1 MWKCIRCEKENKD
14 TAEICTECGH
24 GRTMDYVQHR
34 TLSKISA
41 KLAKNWKIS
50 RNTEKEIKKLNNE
63 NRKKIQDLKKKYRQT
78 QLQAKKD
85 ATKETP
91 NENRKNA
98 EEVIQKKLSSLRSSV
113 AFMKDEISKE
123 QDEINTLH
131 GTIEERTKMV
141 DKDAKAD
148 KILTTIAWI
157 ITISLFLYIVYR
169 YGFDG
174 RWAAVGEFFGG
185 MSDWVKFE
193 GTLSIGDILKVV
205 LVIIVFGGII
215 LFAIAMSGIWL
226 LAAVPAGIIGL
237 IIELLIGRFIGTV
250 SDETLKQAKTER
262 DNAQNSIDKK
272 KNEINSIY
280 QKIAPLQKQ
289 ISKIEGSMS
298 ILTDNLS
305 RVLPEHMS
313 EELERWTRR
322 GNKVDFIFCMSRKF
336 RKTHFSPRGESCG
349 DFCR

>member
-185 MSDWVKFE
+185 MSDWVKVW
-193 GTLSIGDILKVV
+193 GTLSIGDILKCV

-215 LFAIAMSGIWL
+215 LFAIAISGIWL

-280 QKIAPLQKQ
+280 QKIASSQKQ
-289 ISKIEGSMS
+289 ISKIESSMS
-298 ILTDNLS
+298 TLTDNLS

-313 EELERWTRR
+313 EELERWTR
-322 GNKVDFIFCMSRKF
+322 
-336 RKTHFSPRGESCG
+336 
-349 DFCR
+349 

>member
-24 GRTMDYVQHR
+24 GRTMDYIQHR

-85 ATKETP
+85 AT
-91 NENRKNA
+91 RKNA

-131 GTIEERTKMV
+131 GTIEERTKLI

-169 YGFDG
+169 YGFGG

-185 MSDWVKFE
+185 MSDWVKVW
-193 GTLSIGDILKVV
+193 GTLSIGDILKCV

-215 LFAIAMSGIWL
+215 LFAIAISGIWL

-237 IIELLIGRFIGTV
+237 IIELLIGRFIGKI
-250 SDETLKQAKTER
+250 SYETWKQAKTER

-280 QKIAPLQKQ
+280 QKIAPLEKQ

-313 EELERWTRR
+313 EELERWTR
-322 GNKVDFIFCMSRKF
+322 
-336 RKTHFSPRGESCG
+336 
-349 DFCR
+349 

>member
-24 GRTMDYVQHR
+24 GRTMDYMRHR
-34 TLSKISA
+34 TLAKIPA

-298 ILTDNLS
+298 TLTDNLS

-313 EELERWTRR
+313 EKLERWTR
-322 GNKVDFIFCMSRKF
+322 
-336 RKTHFSPRGESCG
+336 
-349 DFCR
+349 

>member
-50 RNTEKEIKKLNNE
+50 RNTEKEIEKLNNE

-85 ATKETP
+85 AT
-91 NENRKNA
+91 RKNA

-131 GTIEERTKMV
+131 GTIEERTKLI

-169 YGFDG
+169 YGFGG

-185 MSDWVKFE
+185 MSDWVKVV
-193 GTLSIGDILKVV
+193 GTLSIGDILKCV

-215 LFAIAMSGIWL
+215 LFAIAISGIWL

-262 DNAQNSIDKK
+262 DNAQKSIDKK

-280 QKIAPLQKQ
+280 QKIAPLEKQ

-313 EELERWTRR
+313 EELERWTR
-322 GNKVDFIFCMSRKF
+322 
-336 RKTHFSPRGESCG
+336 
-349 DFCR
+349 

>member
-1 MWKCIRCEKENKD
+1 MWKCIRCENENKD

-24 GRTMDYVQHR
+24 GRTMDYVRHR

-85 ATKETP
+85 AT
-91 NENRKNA
+91 RKNA

-131 GTIEERTKMV
+131 GTIEERTKLI

-169 YGFDG
+169 YGFGG

-185 MSDWVKFE
+185 MSDWVKVW
-193 GTLSIGDILKVV
+193 GTLSIGDILKCV

-215 LFAIAMSGIWL
+215 LFAIAISGIWL

-280 QKIAPLQKQ
+280 QKIASSQKQ
-289 ISKIEGSMS
+289 ISKIESSMS
-298 ILTDNLS
+298 TLTDNLS

-313 EELERWTRR
+313 EELERWTR
-322 GNKVDFIFCMSRKF
+322 
-336 RKTHFSPRGESCG
+336 
-349 DFCR
+349 

>member
-63 NRKKIQDLKKKYRQT
+63 NRKKIQNLKKKYRQT

-85 ATKETP
+85 AAKEIP

-98 EEVIQKKLSSLRSSV
+98 EEFIQKKLSSLRSSV
-113 AFMKDEISKE
+113 TSMKDEISKG
-123 QDEINTLH
+123 QDEINELH
-131 GTIEERTKMV
+131 VVVEEQNKLIT
-141 DKDAKAD
+141 KDAKAD
-148 KILTTIAWI
+148 EKITTIAAI
-157 ITISLFLYIVYR
+157 IAATIIIALLGYIVYR

-174 RWAAVGEFFGG
+174 RWSAVEEYVNLGK
-185 MSDWVKFE
+185 WTAPIV
-193 GTLSIGDILKVV
+193 I
-205 LVIIVFGGII
+205 LVIVACEIELVSELGNYSVFDIFVRII
-215 LFAIAMSGIWL
+215 D
-226 LAAVPAGIIGL
+226 
-237 IIELLIGRFIGTV
+237 LLIGRFIRTV

-262 DNAQNSIDKK
+262 DNAQKSIDEK
-272 KNEINSIY
+272 KNKINSIY
-280 QKIAPLQKQ
+280 QKIASLEKQ
-289 ISKIEGSMS
+289 ISKIESS
-298 ILTDNLS
+298 RSTLTDNLS

-313 EELERWTRR
+313 EELERWT
-322 GNKVDFIFCMSRKF
+322 
-336 RKTHFSPRGESCG
+336 
-349 DFCR
+349 

>member
-24 GRTMDYVQHR
+24 GRTMDYMRHR
-34 TLSKISA
+34 TLAKIPA

-85 ATKETP
+85 AT
-91 NENRKNA
+91 RKNA

-131 GTIEERTKMV
+131 GTIEERTKLI

-148 KILTTIAWI
+148 KILTTIAWV

-169 YGFDG
+169 YGFGG

-185 MSDWVKFE
+185 MSDWVKVW
-193 GTLSIGDILKVV
+193 GTLSIGDILKCV

-215 LFAIAMSGIWL
+215 LFAIAISGIWL

-262 DNAQNSIDKK
+262 DNAHNSIDKK

-280 QKIAPLQKQ
+280 QKIASLEKQ
-289 ISKIEGSMS
+289 ISKIESSMS
-298 ILTDNLS
+298 TLTDNLS

-313 EELERWTRR
+313 EKLERWTR
-322 GNKVDFIFCMSRKF
+322 
-336 RKTHFSPRGESCG
+336 
-349 DFCR
+349 

>member
-50 RNTEKEIKKLNNE
+50 RNTEKEIEKLNNE

-205 LVIIVFGGII
+205 LVIIVSGGII

-250 SDETLKQAKTER
+250 SDETLKQAETER
-262 DNAQNSIDKK
+262 DNAQKSIDKK

-280 QKIAPLQKQ
+280 QKIASSQKQ
-289 ISKIEGSMS
+289 ISKIESSMS
-298 ILTDNLS
+298 TLTDNLS

-313 EELERWTRR
+313 EKLERWTR
-322 GNKVDFIFCMSRKF
+322 
-336 RKTHFSPRGESCG
+336 
-349 DFCR
+349 

>member
-185 MSDWVKFE
+185 MSDWVKVW
-193 GTLSIGDILKVV
+193 GTLSIGDILKCV

-250 SDETLKQAKTER
+250 SDETLKQAETER
-262 DNAQNSIDKK
+262 DNAQKSIDKK

-280 QKIAPLQKQ
+280 QKIASSQKQ
-289 ISKIEGSMS
+289 ISKIESSMS
-298 ILTDNLS
+298 TLTDNLS

-313 EELERWTRR
+313 EELERWTR
-322 GNKVDFIFCMSRKF
+322 
-336 RKTHFSPRGESCG
+336 
-349 DFCR
+349 

>member
-50 RNTEKEIKKLNNE
+50 RNTEKEIEKLNNE

-85 ATKETP
+85 AT
-91 NENRKNA
+91 RKNA

-131 GTIEERTKMV
+131 GTIEERTKLI

-169 YGFDG
+169 YGFGG

-185 MSDWVKFE
+185 MSDWVKVW
-193 GTLSIGDILKVV
+193 GTLSIGDILKCV

-215 LFAIAMSGIWL
+215 LFAIAISGIWL

-250 SDETLKQAKTER
+250 SDETLKQAETER
-262 DNAQNSIDKK
+262 DNAQKSIDKK

-280 QKIAPLQKQ
+280 QKIAPLEKQ

-313 EELERWTRR
+313 EELERWTR
-322 GNKVDFIFCMSRKF
+322 
-336 RKTHFSPRGESCG
+336 
-349 DFCR
+349 

>member
-50 RNTEKEIKKLNNE
+50 RNTEKEIEKLNNE

-85 ATKETP
+85 AT
-91 NENRKNA
+91 RKNA

-131 GTIEERTKMV
+131 GTIEERTKLI

-169 YGFDG
+169 YGFGG

-185 MSDWVKFE
+185 MSDWVKVW
-193 GTLSIGDILKVV
+193 GTLSIGDILKCV

-215 LFAIAMSGIWL
+215 LFAIAISGIWL

-272 KNEINSIY
+272 KNEINFIY
-280 QKIAPLQKQ
+280 QKIASSQKQ
-289 ISKIEGSMS
+289 ISKIESSMS
-298 ILTDNLS
+298 TLTDNLS

-313 EELERWTRR
+313 EELERWTR
-322 GNKVDFIFCMSRKF
+322 
-336 RKTHFSPRGESCG
+336 
-349 DFCR
+349 

>member
-24 GRTMDYVQHR
+24 GRTMDYMRHR
-34 TLSKISA
+34 TLAKIPA

-85 ATKETP
+85 AT
-91 NENRKNA
+91 RKNA

-131 GTIEERTKMV
+131 GTIEERTKLI

-169 YGFDG
+169 YGFGG

-185 MSDWVKFE
+185 MSDWVKVW
-193 GTLSIGDILKVV
+193 GTLSIGDILKCV

-215 LFAIAMSGIWL
+215 LFAIAISGIWL

-280 QKIAPLQKQ
+280 QKIASSQKQ
-289 ISKIEGSMS
+289 ISKIESSMS
-298 ILTDNLS
+298 TLTDNLS

-313 EELERWTRR
+313 EELERWTR
-322 GNKVDFIFCMSRKF
+322 
-336 RKTHFSPRGESCG
+336 
-349 DFCR
+349 

>member
-50 RNTEKEIKKLNNE
+50 RNTEKEIEKLNNE

-85 ATKETP
+85 AT
-91 NENRKNA
+91 RKNA

-131 GTIEERTKMV
+131 GTIEERTKLI

-169 YGFDG
+169 YGFGG

-185 MSDWVKFE
+185 MSDWVKVW
-193 GTLSIGDILKVV
+193 GTLSIGDILKCV

-215 LFAIAMSGIWL
+215 LFAIAISGIWL

-280 QKIAPLQKQ
+280 QKIASLEKQ
-289 ISKIEGSMS
+289 ISKIESSMS
-298 ILTDNLS
+298 TLTDIL
-305 RVLPEHMS
+305 
-313 EELERWTRR
+313 
-322 GNKVDFIFCMSRKF
+322 F
-336 RKTHFSPRGESCG
+336 
-349 DFCR
+349 

>member
-50 RNTEKEIKKLNNE
+50 RNTEKEIEKLNNE

-85 ATKETP
+85 AT
-91 NENRKNA
+91 RKNA
-98 EEVIQKKLSSLRSSV
+98 EEVIQKKLSSLRNSV

-131 GTIEERTKMV
+131 GIIEERTKLI

-169 YGFDG
+169 YGFGG

-185 MSDWVKFE
+185 MSDWVKVE
-193 GTLSIGDILKVV
+193 GTLSIGDILKCV

-215 LFAIAMSGIWL
+215 LFAIAISGIWL

-237 IIELLIGRFIGTV
+237 IIELLIGRFIRTV

-280 QKIAPLQKQ
+280 QKIASSQKQ
-289 ISKIEGSMS
+289 ISKIESSMS
-298 ILTDNLS
+298 TLTDNLS

-313 EELERWTRR
+313 EELERWTR
-322 GNKVDFIFCMSRKF
+322 
-336 RKTHFSPRGESCG
+336 
-349 DFCR
+349 

>member
-85 ATKETP
+85 ATKETS

-131 GTIEERTKMV
+131 GTIEERTKLI

-169 YGFDG
+169 YGFGG

-185 MSDWVKFE
+185 MSDWVKVE
-193 GTLSIGDILKVV
+193 GTLSIGDILKGV

-262 DNAQNSIDKK
+262 DNTQNSIDKK

-280 QKIAPLQKQ
+280 QKIASSQKQ
-289 ISKIEGSMS
+289 ISKIESSMS
-298 ILTDNLS
+298 TLTDNLS

-313 EELERWTRR
+313 EELERWTR
-322 GNKVDFIFCMSRKF
+322 
-336 RKTHFSPRGESCG
+336 
-349 DFCR
+349 

>member
-24 GRTMDYVQHR
+24 GRTMDYIQHR

-50 RNTEKEIKKLNNE
+50 RNTEKEIEKLNNE

-78 QLQAKKD
+78 QLQAKKE
-85 ATKETP
+85 AAKEAS

-131 GTIEERTKMV
+131 GTIEERTKMI

-169 YGFDG
+169 YGFGG
-174 RWAAVGEFFGG
+174 RWAAVGEFFCG
-185 MSDWVKFE
+185 MSDWVKVE
-193 GTLSIGDILKVV
+193 GTLSIGDILKCV
-205 LVIIVFGGII
+205 LVIIVFGGIM
-215 LFAIAMSGIWL
+215 LFAIAMSGIWV
-226 LAAVPAGIIGL
+226 LAVVSVGIIGL

-280 QKIAPLQKQ
+280 QKIAPLEKQ
-289 ISKIEGSMS
+289 ISKIEGSMR

-313 EELERWTRR
+313 EELERWTR
-322 GNKVDFIFCMSRKF
+322 
-336 RKTHFSPRGESCG
+336 
-349 DFCR
+349 

>member
-24 GRTMDYVQHR
+24 GRTMDYMRHR
-34 TLSKISA
+34 TLAKIPA

-50 RNTEKEIKKLNNE
+50 RNTEKEIEKLNNE

-78 QLQAKKD
+78 QLQAKRD
-85 ATKETP
+85 AT
-91 NENRKNA
+91 RKNA

-131 GTIEERTKMV
+131 GTIEERTKLI

-169 YGFDG
+169 YGFGG

-185 MSDWVKFE
+185 MSDWVKVW
-193 GTLSIGDILKVV
+193 GTLSIGDILKCV

-215 LFAIAMSGIWL
+215 LFAIAISGIWL

-250 SDETLKQAKTER
+250 SDETLKQAETER
-262 DNAQNSIDKK
+262 DNAQKSIDKK

-280 QKIAPLQKQ
+280 QKIASSQKQ
-289 ISKIEGSMS
+289 ISKIESSMS
-298 ILTDNLS
+298 TLTDNLS

-313 EELERWTRR
+313 EELERWTR
-322 GNKVDFIFCMSRKF
+322 
-336 RKTHFSPRGESCG
+336 
-349 DFCR
+349 

>member
-50 RNTEKEIKKLNNE
+50 RNTEKEIEKLNNE

-85 ATKETP
+85 AT
-91 NENRKNA
+91 RKNA

-131 GTIEERTKMV
+131 GTIEERTKLI

-169 YGFDG
+169 YGFGG

-185 MSDWVKFE
+185 MSDWVKVV
-193 GTLSIGDILKVV
+193 GTLSIGDILKCV

-215 LFAIAMSGIWL
+215 LFAIAISGIWL

-250 SDETLKQAKTER
+250 SYETWKQAKTER

-280 QKIAPLQKQ
+280 QKIAPLEKQ

-313 EELERWTRR
+313 EELERWTR
-322 GNKVDFIFCMSRKF
+322 
-336 RKTHFSPRGESCG
+336 
-349 DFCR
+349 

>member
-50 RNTEKEIKKLNNE
+50 RNTDKEIEKLNNE
-63 NRKKIQDLKKKYRQT
+63 NRKKIQGLKKKYRQT

-85 ATKETP
+85 AT
-91 NENRKNA
+91 RKNA

-131 GTIEERTKMV
+131 GTIEERTKLI

-169 YGFDG
+169 YGFGG

-185 MSDWVKFE
+185 MSDWVKVW
-193 GTLSIGDILKVV
+193 GTLSIGDILKCV

-215 LFAIAMSGIWL
+215 LFAIAISGIWL

-280 QKIAPLQKQ
+280 QKIASSQKQ
-289 ISKIEGSMS
+289 ISKIESSMS
-298 ILTDNLS
+298 TLTDNLS

-313 EELERWTRR
+313 EELERWTR
-322 GNKVDFIFCMSRKF
+322 
-336 RKTHFSPRGESCG
+336 
-349 DFCR
+349 

>member
-14 TAEICTECGH
+14 TAEICAECGH

-50 RNTEKEIKKLNNE
+50 RNTEKEIEKLNNE

-123 QDEINTLH
+123 QDEINGLH
-131 GTIEERTKMV
+131 VVVEEQNKLIE
-141 DKDAKAD
+141 KDIKAD
-148 KILTTIAWI
+148 KKVTTIAAVIATTI
-157 ITISLFLYIVYR
+157 ITSLLVYIVYR
-169 YGFDG
+169 YRFNG
-174 RWAAVGEFFGG
+174 RWTAVEECVNLGN
-185 MSDWVKFE
+185 W
-193 GTLSIGDILKVV
+193 TTPIL
-205 LVIIVFGGII
+205 I
-215 LFAIAMSGIWL
+215 FAIVICDIGWAIEL
-226 LAAVPAGIIGL
+226 EECDYLVFDIFVRIID
-237 IIELLIGRFIGTV
+237 LLIGRFIRTV

-280 QKIAPLQKQ
+280 QKIASLEKQ
-289 ISKIEGSMS
+289 ISKIESSMS
-298 ILTDNLS
+298 TLTDNLS

-313 EELERWTRR
+313 EELERWTR
-322 GNKVDFIFCMSRKF
+322 
-336 RKTHFSPRGESCG
+336 
-349 DFCR
+349 

>member
-50 RNTEKEIKKLNNE
+50 RNTEKEIEKLNNE

-85 ATKETP
+85 AT
-91 NENRKNA
+91 RKNA

-141 DKDAKAD
+141 DKDAKAN
-148 KILTTIAWI
+148 KIITIIAWI
-157 ITISLFLYIVYR
+157 IAIFLSVYLPYIATEGDSVQFCLFKP
-169 YGFDG
+169 G
-174 RWAAVGEFFGG
+174 GG
-185 MSDWVKFE
+185 MNTDYVVALIMVA
-193 GTLSIGDILKVV
+193 LSILI
-205 LVIIVFGGII
+205 VIFGMFPGYAII
-215 LFAIAMSGIWL
+215 AAIAD
-226 LAAVPAGIIGL
+226 V
-237 IIELLIGRFIGTV
+237 LIGRYIGKRG
-250 SDETLKQAKTER
+250 DNTLKQAETER
-262 DNAQNSIDKK
+262 DNAQKSIDKK

-280 QKIAPLQKQ
+280 QKIASSQKQ
-289 ISKIEGSMS
+289 ISKIESSMS
-298 ILTDNLS
+298 TLTDNLS

-313 EELERWTRR
+313 EELERWTR
-322 GNKVDFIFCMSRKF
+322 
-336 RKTHFSPRGESCG
+336 
-349 DFCR
+349 

>member
-50 RNTEKEIKKLNNE
+50 RNTEKEIEKLNNE

-85 ATKETP
+85 AT
-91 NENRKNA
+91 RKNV

-131 GTIEERTKMV
+131 GTIEERTKLI

-169 YGFDG
+169 YGFGG

-185 MSDWVKFE
+185 MSDWVKVW
-193 GTLSIGDILKVV
+193 GTLSIGDILKCV

-215 LFAIAMSGIWL
+215 LFAIAISGIWL

-280 QKIAPLQKQ
+280 QKIASSQKQ
-289 ISKIEGSMS
+289 ISKIESSMS
-298 ILTDNLS
+298 TLTDNLS

-313 EELERWTRR
+313 EELERWTR
-322 GNKVDFIFCMSRKF
+322 
-336 RKTHFSPRGESCG
+336 
-349 DFCR
+349 

>member
-85 ATKETP
+85 ATKETS

-131 GTIEERTKMV
+131 GTIEERTKLI

-157 ITISLFLYIVYR
+157 ITISLFLDIVYR
-169 YGFDG
+169 YGFGG

-185 MSDWVKFE
+185 MSDWVKVE
-193 GTLSIGDILKVV
+193 GTLSIGDILKGV

-262 DNAQNSIDKK
+262 DNTQNSIDKK

-280 QKIAPLQKQ
+280 QKIASLEKQ
-289 ISKIEGSMS
+289 ISKIESSMS
-298 ILTDNLS
+298 TLTDNLS

-313 EELERWTRR
+313 EELERWTR
-322 GNKVDFIFCMSRKF
+322 
-336 RKTHFSPRGESCG
+336 
-349 DFCR
+349 

>member
-24 GRTMDYVQHR
+24 GRTMDYIQHR

-205 LVIIVFGGII
+205 LVIIVSGGIM

-250 SDETLKQAKTER
+250 SDETLKQAETER
-262 DNAQNSIDKK
+262 DNAQKSIDKK

-280 QKIAPLQKQ
+280 QKIASSQKQ
-289 ISKIEGSMS
+289 ISKIESSMS
-298 ILTDNLS
+298 TLTDNLS

-313 EELERWTRR
+313 EELERWTR
-322 GNKVDFIFCMSRKF
+322 
-336 RKTHFSPRGESCG
+336 
-349 DFCR
+349 

>member
-24 GRTMDYVQHR
+24 GRTMDYIQHR

-113 AFMKDEISKE
+113 TFMKDEISKE
-123 QDEINTLH
+123 QDEINGLH
-131 GTIEERTKMV
+131 VVVEEQNKLIE
-141 DKDAKAD
+141 KDIKAD
-148 KILTTIAWI
+148 KKVTTIAAVIATTI
-157 ITISLFLYIVYR
+157 ITSLLVYIVYR
-169 YGFDG
+169 YRFNG
-174 RWAAVGEFFGG
+174 RWTAVEECVNLGN
-185 MSDWVKFE
+185 W
-193 GTLSIGDILKVV
+193 TTPIL
-205 LVIIVFGGII
+205 I
-215 LFAIAMSGIWL
+215 FAIVICDSGWAIEL
-226 LAAVPAGIIGL
+226 EECDYLVFDIFVRIID
-237 IIELLIGRFIGTV
+237 LLIGRFIRTV

-280 QKIAPLQKQ
+280 QKIASSQKQ
-289 ISKIEGSMS
+289 ISKIESSMS
-298 ILTDNLS
+298 TLTDNLS

-313 EELERWTRR
+313 EELERWTR
-322 GNKVDFIFCMSRKF
+322 
-336 RKTHFSPRGESCG
+336 
-349 DFCR
+349 

>member
-50 RNTEKEIKKLNNE
+50 RNTEKEIEKLNNE

-85 ATKETP
+85 AT
-91 NENRKNA
+91 RKNA

-131 GTIEERTKMV
+131 GTIEERTKLI

-169 YGFDG
+169 YGFGG

-185 MSDWVKFE
+185 MSDWVKVW
-193 GTLSIGDILKVV
+193 GTLSIGDILKCV

-215 LFAIAMSGIWL
+215 LFAIAISGIWL
-226 LAAVPAGIIGL
+226 LAAVPAQ
-237 IIELLIGRFIGTV
+237 E
-250 SDETLKQAKTER
+250 
-262 DNAQNSIDKK
+262 
-272 KNEINSIY
+272 Y
-280 QKIAPLQKQ
+280 
-289 ISKIEGSMS
+289 
-298 ILTDNLS
+298 
-305 RVLPEHMS
+305 
-313 EELERWTRR
+313 
-322 GNKVDFIFCMSRKF
+322 
-336 RKTHFSPRGESCG
+336 
-349 DFCR
+349 

>member
-50 RNTEKEIKKLNNE
+50 RNTEKEIEKLNNE

-85 ATKETP
+85 AT
-91 NENRKNA
+91 RKNA

-131 GTIEERTKMV
+131 GTIEERTKLI

-205 LVIIVFGGII
+205 LVIIVSGGIM

-250 SDETLKQAKTER
+250 SDETLKQAETER
-262 DNAQNSIDKK
+262 DNAQKSIDKK

-280 QKIAPLQKQ
+280 QKIASSQKQ
-289 ISKIEGSMS
+289 ISKIESSMS
-298 ILTDNLS
+298 TLTDNLS

-313 EELERWTRR
+313 EELERWTR
-322 GNKVDFIFCMSRKF
+322 
-336 RKTHFSPRGESCG
+336 
-349 DFCR
+349 

>member
-24 GRTMDYVQHR
+24 GRTMDYIQHR

-205 LVIIVFGGII
+205 LVIIVSGGIM

-250 SDETLKQAKTER
+250 SDETLKQAETER
-262 DNAQNSIDKK
+262 DNAQKSIDKK

-280 QKIAPLQKQ
+280 QKIASSQKQ
-289 ISKIEGSMS
+289 ISKIESSMS
-298 ILTDNLS
+298 TLTDNLS
-305 RVLPEHMS
+305 RVLPEHLS
-313 EELERWTRR
+313 EELERWTR
-322 GNKVDFIFCMSRKF
+322 
-336 RKTHFSPRGESCG
+336 
-349 DFCR
+349 

>member
-50 RNTEKEIKKLNNE
+50 RNTEKEIEKLNNE

-85 ATKETP
+85 AT
-91 NENRKNA
+91 RKNA

-131 GTIEERTKMV
+131 GTIEERTKLI

-169 YGFDG
+169 YGFGG

-185 MSDWVKFE
+185 MSDWVKVW
-193 GTLSIGDILKVV
+193 GTLSIGDILKCV

-215 LFAIAMSGIWL
+215 LFAIAISGIWL
-226 LAAVPAGIIGL
+226 LAAVHAGIIGL

-280 QKIAPLQKQ
+280 QKIASSQKQ
-289 ISKIEGSMS
+289 ISKIESSMS
-298 ILTDNLS
+298 TLTDNLS

-313 EELERWTRR
+313 EELERWTR
-322 GNKVDFIFCMSRKF
+322 
-336 RKTHFSPRGESCG
+336 
-349 DFCR
+349 

>member
-24 GRTMDYVQHR
+24 GRTMDYIQHR

-193 GTLSIGDILKVV
+193 GTLSIGDILKCV

-215 LFAIAMSGIWL
+215 LFAIAISGIWL
-226 LAAVPAGIIGL
+226 LAAVPTGIIGL

-280 QKIAPLQKQ
+280 QKIASSQKQ
-289 ISKIEGSMS
+289 ISKIESIMS
-298 ILTDNLS
+298 TFTDNLS

-313 EELERWTRR
+313 E
-322 GNKVDFIFCMSRKF
+322 
-336 RKTHFSPRGESCG
+336 
-349 DFCR
+349 

>member
-50 RNTEKEIKKLNNE
+50 RNTEKKIEKLNNE

-85 ATKETP
+85 AT
-91 NENRKNA
+91 RKNA

-131 GTIEERTKMV
+131 GTIEERTKLI

-169 YGFDG
+169 YGFGG

-185 MSDWVKFE
+185 MSDWVKVW
-193 GTLSIGDILKVV
+193 GTLSIGDILKCV

-215 LFAIAMSGIWL
+215 LFAIAISGIWL

-280 QKIAPLQKQ
+280 QKIASSQKQ
-289 ISKIEGSMS
+289 ISKIESSMS
-298 ILTDNLS
+298 TLTDNLS

-313 EELERWTRR
+313 EELERWTR
-322 GNKVDFIFCMSRKF
+322 
-336 RKTHFSPRGESCG
+336 
-349 DFCR
+349 

>member
-250 SDETLKQAKTER
+250 SDETLKQAETER
-262 DNAQNSIDKK
+262 DNAQKSIDKK

-280 QKIAPLQKQ
+280 QKIAPLEKQ

-313 EELERWTRR
+313 EELERWTR
-322 GNKVDFIFCMSRKF
+322 
-336 RKTHFSPRGESCG
+336 
-349 DFCR
+349 

>member
-1 MWKCIRCEKENKD
+1 
-14 TAEICTECGH
+14 
-24 GRTMDYVQHR
+24 
-34 TLSKISA
+34 
-41 KLAKNWKIS
+41 
-50 RNTEKEIKKLNNE
+50 
-63 NRKKIQDLKKKYRQT
+63 
-78 QLQAKKD
+78 
-85 ATKETP
+85 
-91 NENRKNA
+91 
-98 EEVIQKKLSSLRSSV
+98 
-113 AFMKDEISKE
+113 MKDEISKE

-185 MSDWVKFE
+185 MSDWVKVE

-250 SDETLKQAKTER
+250 SDETLKQAETER
-262 DNAQNSIDKK
+262 DNAQKSIDKK

-280 QKIAPLQKQ
+280 QKIASSQKQ
-289 ISKIEGSMS
+289 ISKIESSMS
-298 ILTDNLS
+298 TLTDNLS

-313 EELERWTRR
+313 EELERWTR
-322 GNKVDFIFCMSRKF
+322 
-336 RKTHFSPRGESCG
+336 
-349 DFCR
+349 